1 MTTESLST
9 SSIQLST
16 TSSAP
21 SFRWQSVYMAYGVI
35 MFFVLIIG
43 FFGNV
48 FTILVLRQREHRMKS
63 ITPLMVNL
71 ALADLFIIVFGYPAI
86 IVSNLNG
93 DLLFPESPLC
103 VWSGFA
109 NGFSGMT
116 CIATLT
122 VMSGVVYQ
130 TVKRNFPPAHNVVPK
145 RQITLLIASTWLYGF
160 IVMLPPLVGWNRF
173 VPGQAGFSCAPEWT
187 APNVASK
194 VYILVLIVIGFL
206 TPLVI
211 IAVYYTLT
219 FR

>member
-1 MTTESLST
+1 MTESLST
-9 SSIQLST
+9 SSVKLGT

-21 SFRWQSVYMAYGVI
+21 SFKWQSVYMAYGVI

-86 IVSNLNG
+86 IISNLNG

-122 VMSGVVYQ
+122 VMSGVVHQ
-130 TVKRNFPPAHNVVPK
+130 TVKRNFPPVHNVVPK
-145 RQITLLIASTWLYGF
+145 RQIALLIASTWLYGF

-194 VYILVLIVIGFL
+194 VYILGLIVVGFL

-211 IAVYYTLT
+211 IAVYYILT